1 MNANARVWIFRFLV
15 LAFGGLLV
23 LSWFMPWWSIN
34 VFEIGRNAVVIHPW
48 GLETNLRPADYE
60 LIKSGEMPSW
70 FAPIMFTYLGIA
82 IAGLIFGIIAK
93 NKEFKLWK
101 INFNLTG
108 FVVGLVGFSY
118 IVVVIIAVIMAAIR
132 TGDFWGLK
140 LIGYTYIDLGEPMVS
155 GAEAGL
161 LIGYWLACSSG
172 VLLLIL
178 GLLRRRI
185 IGRELS

>member
-1 MNANARVWIFRFLV
+1 MGNSKSWFFRLLI
-15 LAFGGLLV
+15 LAAGGLLV

-34 VFEIGRNAVVIHPW
+34 VFEIGKNAVVIHPW

-82 IAGLIFGIIAK
+82 VAGLILGIFAK

-101 INFNLTG
+101 INFT
-108 FVVGLVGFSY
+108 FPSFIIGLVGFSY
-118 IVVVIIAVIMAAIR
+118 IFVVILAVIIAAIR
-132 TGDFWGLK
+132 TGDFWNLK

-161 LIGYWLACSSG
+161 LIGYWLACASG
-172 VLLLIL
+172 VLLLLL
-178 GLLRRRI
+178 GLFRRRI